1 MSTRPAASAA
11 TAGSLPSTGAVR
23 GSADDLLCL
32 AAEDRV
38 TARADRVGTTEH
50 RPCIVAGGVG
60 LRRRGAELDRRV
72 GQTIEKIFCREPDL
86 RHRNTAQCIAREHRD
101 PDCAAVLQQFERV
114 PHICRSE
121 QVDVLTLLDAL
132 AQQTRRTKL
141 GGDRRAGCLFI
152 VLLDLAHDLSETS
165 RGEDVQL
172 FGCPRIGDR
181 QHVKRHQQQQAQDH
195 ATIRRR
201 LEDERTG

>member
-1 MSTRPAASAA
+1 M
-11 TAGSLPSTGAVR
+11 TAGSSR
-23 GSADDLLCL
+23 
-32 AAEDRV
+32 R
-38 TARADRVGTTEH
+38 
-50 RPCIVAGGVG
+50 
-60 LRRRGAELDRRV
+60 LR
-72 GQTIEKIFCREPDL
+72 KIFCREPDL
-86 RHRNTAQCIAREHRD
+86 RHRNTTQCIAREHRD

-141 GGDRRAGCLFI
+141 GGDRRASRLFI
-152 VLLDLAHDLSETS
+152 VFLYLAHDLSETA

-181 QHVKRHQQQQAQDH
+181 QHAKRHQQQQAQDH
-195 ATIRRR
+195 ATIRHR
-201 LEDERTG
+201 LGDERTG